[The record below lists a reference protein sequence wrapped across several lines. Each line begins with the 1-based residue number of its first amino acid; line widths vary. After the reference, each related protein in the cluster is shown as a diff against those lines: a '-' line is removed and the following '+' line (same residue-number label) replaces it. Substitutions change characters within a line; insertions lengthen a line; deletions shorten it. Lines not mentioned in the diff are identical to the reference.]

1 MKNIFY
7 ITTILITIILISST
21 PNVSAAEIEG
31 IRFENSYETEGIRL
45 KIQGTG
51 LLRYLGFIKAYV
63 GARYLEVG
71 GSLVDGLSDKPNR
84 LEVESFDALSGED
97 FGVTTDRVIAKNRGA
112 LSGEECRRQVA

>member
-1 MKNIFY
+1 MKHIFY
-7 ITTILITIILISST
+7 ITTILITITLVSST

-63 GARYLEVG
+63 GALYLEE
-71 GSLVDGLSDKPNR
+71 GSS
-84 LEVESFDALSGED
+84 LEDVLSGE
-97 FGVTTDRVIAKNRGA
+97 F
-112 LSGEECRRQVA
+112 SGGCSF